1 LQNRADEIEADI
13 RGLEHDQKEAKL
25 KLDDT
30 FEAIDYQENE
40 LKKLETKIKQKKEQ
54 LKTLES
60 ARDAFKDIV

>member
-40 LKKLETKIKQKKEQ
+40 LKKLENRIKQKKEQ

-60 ARDAFKDIV
+60 AKAAFDGIG